1 MRILVTG
8 ATGFLGS
15 HVAEQL
21 ARQGHA
27 VRVLVRR
34 TSDRTFLQGFE
45 AEEVLGEVTQ
55 PDTLPAVVDGV
66 EAIVHAAGLTKARS
80 AAEFEAVNAGGTAN
94 LLAALDPAQPLRRFV
109 LISSLAAHGPSEDGR
124 PRPVDAPP
132 APVTAYGRSK
142 LRAEELVRSWAG
154 DGHAATIIR
163 PPVIYGPRDRQL
175 LPFFQL
181 ARWRLAPLLGG
192 GTNTVSWV
200 YAEDA
205 ARAAALA
212 ATAADDAPSAT
223 YTIDDGAVYT
233 WRDLQAAVEEAVGR
247 KALRIPSPPW
257 AYAAAAFV
265 SELYGRLRRQA
276 VSFTRDKVIE
286 MRQPYWVCSHD
297 EISRD
302 LGWEPHVG
310 IGEGTALTAA
320 WYRQHGWL

>member
-1 MRILVTG
+1 MRVLVTG

-15 HVAEQL
+15 HIAEQL

-34 TSDRTFLQGFE
+34 TSDRTFLQGFD

-55 PDTLPAVVDGV
+55 PDSLPPVVDGV
-66 EAIVHAAGLTKARS
+66 EVIVHAAGLTKARS

-94 LLAALDPAQPLRRFV
+94 LLAALKPDQPLQRFV

-124 PRPVDAPP
+124 SRPLDAAP

-142 LRAEELVRSWAG
+142 LRAEEIVRSWATAG
-154 DGHAATIIR
+154 RAATIIR

-192 GTNTVSWV
+192 GSNAVSCV
-200 YAEDA
+200 YVEDA

-212 ATAADDAPSAT
+212 AAAEDESPIAA
-223 YTIDDGAVYT
+223 YTLDDGVVYT
-233 WRDLQAAVEEAVGR
+233 WRDLLAAVEGAVGR
-247 KALRIPSPPW
+247 KALRLPSPPW
-257 AYAAAAFV
+257 AFAAAALV
-265 SELYGRLRRQA
+265 TELYGRLRRQA
-276 VSFTRDKVIE
+276 VSFTREKVIE
-286 MRQPYWVCSHD
+286 MRQRYWVCSHD
-297 EISRD
+297 EIGRD
-302 LGWEPHVG
+302 LGWQPEVG
-310 IGEGTALTAA
+310 LSEGAALTAA
-320 WYRQHGWL
+320 WYRQYGWL

>member
-1 MRILVTG
+1 MRVLVTG
-8 ATGFLGS
+8 ATGFFGS
-15 HVAEQL
+15 HIAERL

-34 TSDRTFLQGFE
+34 TSDRSFLREVE

-80 AAEFEAVNAGGTAN
+80 AAEFDAVNAGGTAN
-94 LLAALDPAQPLRRFV
+94 LLAALGSAQPLRRFV

-124 PRPVDAPP
+124 PRPLDAPP

-142 LRAEELVRSWAG
+142 LRAEEMVRSWARE
-154 DGHAATIIR
+154 GHAATIIR

-181 ARWRLAPLLGG
+181 ARWRLAPLLGSG
-192 GTNTVSWV
+192 ANAVSCV
-200 YAEDA
+200 YVEDA

-212 ATAADDAPSAT
+212 ATAGDDAPSAT
-223 YTIDDGAVYT
+223 YTLDDGTVYT
-233 WRDLQAAVEEAVGR
+233 WRALLAAVEQAVGR
-247 KALRIPSPPW
+247 KALRLPSPPW
-257 AYAAAAFV
+257 AFAAAALATEF
-265 SELYGRLRRQA
+265 YGRLRRQA
-276 VSFTRDKVIE
+276 VSFTRDKVVE
-286 MRQPYWVCSHD
+286 MRQRYWVCSHE

-302 LGWEPHVG
+302 LGWQPEVG
-310 IGEGTALTAA
+310 LSEGAALTAA
-320 WYRQHGWL
+320 WYRQYGWL

>member
-1 MRILVTG
+1 MRVLVTG

-15 HVAEQL
+15 HIAEQL
-21 ARQGHA
+21 AQEGHS

-34 TSDRTFLQGFE
+34 TSDRSFLQGFE

-55 PDTLPAVVDGV
+55 PDSLPAVVNGV

-80 AAEFEAVNAGGTAN
+80 AAEFDEVNAGGTAN
-94 LLAALDPAQPLRRFV
+94 LLAALDPAQRLRRFV

-124 PRPVDAPP
+124 PRPPEAPA

-142 LRAEELVRSWAG
+142 LRAEEMVRSWAG

-192 GTNTVSWV
+192 GANAVSCV
-200 YAEDA
+200 YVEDA
-205 ARAAALA
+205 ARAGALA
-212 ATAADDAPSAT
+212 ATAGDDAPSAT
-223 YTIDDGAVYT
+223 YAIDDGAVYT
-233 WRDLQAAVEEAVGR
+233 WRDLLAAVEQAVGK
-247 KALRIPSPPW
+247 KALRLPSPPW
-257 AYAAAAFV
+257 AFAAAALV
-265 SELYGRLRRQA
+265 SELYGRLRRRA
-276 VSFTRDKVIE
+276 VSFTRDKVVE
-286 MRQPYWVCSHD
+286 MRQRYWVCSHE

-302 LGWEPHVG
+302 LGWEPQVG
-310 IGEGTALTAA
+310 LGEGAALTEA

>member
-1 MRILVTG
+1 MRVLVTG

-15 HVAEQL
+15 HIAEQL

-34 TSDRTFLQGFE
+34 TSDRSFLQGFE
-45 AEEVLGEVTQ
+45 AEEALGEITQ
-55 PDTLPAVVDGV
+55 PDTLPAAV
-66 EAIVHAAGLTKARS
+66 EGMEAVVHAAGLTKARS

-124 PRPVDAPP
+124 PRPPDAAPT
-132 APVTAYGRSK
+132 PVTAYGRSK
-142 LRAEELVRSWAG
+142 LKAEELVRSWAG

-175 LPFFQL
+175 LPFFHL

-192 GTNTVSWV
+192 GTNAVSCV
-200 YAEDA
+200 YVEDA
-205 ARAAALA
+205 ARAAVLA
-212 ATAADDAPSAT
+212 ASAGDDVPSAT
-223 YTIDDGAVYT
+223 YALDDGAVYT
-233 WRDLQAAVEEAVGR
+233 WRDLLAAVEQTMGR
-247 KALRIPSPPW
+247 RALRIPSPPW
-257 AYAAAAFV
+257 AFAAAAFV
-265 SELYGRLRRQA
+265 SELYGRLRNQA

-286 MRQPYWVCSHD
+286 MRQRYWVCSHG

-302 LGWEPHVG
+302 LGWEPRVG
-310 IGEGTALTAA
+310 LSEGAALTAA

>member
-1 MRILVTG
+1 MRVLVTG

-34 TSDRTFLQGFE
+34 TSDRSFLQGFE
-45 AEEVLGEVTQ
+45 AEEALGDVTQ
-55 PDTLPAVVDGV
+55 PETLPAAVEGV

-124 PRPVDAPP
+124 PRPPDAPP
-132 APVTAYGRSK
+132 TPVTAYGRSK
-142 LRAEELVRSWAG
+142 LRAEELVRSWAA
-154 DGHAATIIR
+154 DGRAVTIIR

-175 LPFFQL
+175 LPFFRL

-192 GTNTVSWV
+192 GTNSVSCV
-200 YAEDA
+200 YVDDA
-205 ARAAALA
+205 ARAAVLA
-212 ATAADDAPSAT
+212 ATAGEDAPSAT
-223 YTIDDGAVYT
+223 YALDDGAVYT
-233 WRDLQAAVEEAVGR
+233 WRDLLAAVEQAVGK
-247 KALRIPSPPW
+247 KALRLPSPPW
-257 AYAAAAFV
+257 AFAAAALV
-265 SELYGRLRRQA
+265 SEIYGRLRRQA

-286 MRQPYWVCSHD
+286 MRQRYWVCSHE

-302 LGWEPHVG
+302 LGWQPQVG
-310 IGEGTALTAA
+310 LSEGAALTAA
-320 WYRQHGWL
+320 WYRQYGWL